1 MTDGES
7 GLVAPAEPAAVAEA
21 IDRLFALPEARLRE
35 MGEAGHARVAHINWD
50 HVIDR
55 LTEAIG

>member
-7 GLVAPAEPAAVAEA
+7 GLVAPPEPAAVAEA
-21 IDRLFALPEARLRE
+21 IDRLFALPETRLRE
-35 MGEAGHARVAHINWD
+35 MGEAGHARVSHINWD

>member
-1 MTDGES
+1 M
-7 GLVAPAEPAAVAEA
+7 AEA
-21 IDRLFALPEARLRE
+21 IDRLFALPVARLRE